1 MRSQL
6 RCYESSRPAAIQAAL
21 QAQRQEAQQRD
32 QVRDA
37 LTRDL
42 EAARFAADR
51 AFRQYDASDPQNRLV
66 TAELELRW
74 NRALEQVAEV
84 QARIAAH
91 ENQRPAPLSA
101 PPDDFRSLAGDLQAA
116 WADPASDARL
126 KKRIVRTLLQEIIAD
141 IDAPVGEIILTLH
154 WAGGIH
160 TELRL
165 PRRRRGQRNSTA
177 VEVVEAVRV
186 LVRIA
191 NDNLIAGLLNRN
203 KLTTGHGNRWTRERV
218 TALRSH
224 HQIPVYCAQL
234 RDHEGW
240 LTLSQAA
247 ALLTISAKPYA
258 WRPNAAKSKR
268 YIRSPTVLGSSTAP
282 PSRANRFAASNLIT
296 APAIPPRDRTPVSK
310 TSIYQ

>member
-1 MRSQL
+1 MKTSGPRS
-6 RCYESSRPAAIQAAL
+6 
-21 QAQRQEAQQRD
+21 
-32 QVRDA
+32 
-37 LTRDL
+37 
-42 EAARFAADR
+42 
-51 AFRQYDASDPQNRLV
+51 
-66 TAELELRW
+66 
-74 NRALEQVAEV
+74 
-84 QARIAAH
+84 
-91 ENQRPAPLSA
+91 LSA

-126 KKRIVRTLLQEIIAD
+126 KKRIVRTLLQEVIAD

-234 RDHEGW
+234 RDREGW
-240 LTLSQAA
+240 LTLEPSCSAF
-247 ALLTISAKPYA
+247 LTISAKHNA
-258 WRPNAAKSKR
+258 WLPKAAKSKR
-268 YIRSPTVLGSSTAP
+268 YIRSPTVLRSSTAP